1 MAGSG
6 AVEGFALAAALSSI
20 RLTISVAWCK
30 IIVGAIGGNLI
41 HLQITNGSISWP
53 VRRHPADFSC
63 RRQNWDGLDREV
75 GPVLSE
81 EPLVIECL
89 HDRRGAAHQH

>member
-6 AVEGFALAAALSSI
+6 AVEGFALAAAVSSI
-20 RLTISVAWCK
+20 RLTISVVWCK

-41 HLQITNGSISWP
+41 HLQITKISWP
-53 VRRHPADFSC
+53 VRRYPADFSC
-63 RRQNWDGLDREV
+63 RRQNWGGLGREV

-89 HDRRGAAHQH
+89 HDRRGAADQH

>member
-20 RLTISVAWCK
+20 RLTISVASCK

-41 HLQITNGSISWP
+41 HF
-53 VRRHPADFSC
+53 ADY
-63 RRQNWDGLDREV
+63 QWVN
-75 GPVLSE
+75 
-81 EPLVIECL
+81 
-89 HDRRGAAHQH
+89 

>member
-30 IIVGAIGGNLI
+30 IIVGDDR
-41 HLQITNGSISWP
+41 QQP
-53 VRRHPADFSC
+53 HPFADY
-63 RRQNWDGLDREV
+63 QWVN
-75 GPVLSE
+75 
-81 EPLVIECL
+81 
-89 HDRRGAAHQH
+89 

>member
-20 RLTISVAWCK
+20 RLTISVASSK

-41 HLQITNGSISWP
+41 HLQITNGSIGWP
-53 VRRHPADFSC
+53 GSAPSC
-63 RRQNWDGLDREV
+63 
-75 GPVLSE
+75 
-81 EPLVIECL
+81 
-89 HDRRGAAHQH
+89 